1 MVSPMFYKKFQNEK
15 NCVNLCGCQGGRCA
29 KVTVHLNSE
38 NRTRVR
44 QILRFVPKTMVL
56 MTITIIV

>member
-1 MVSPMFYKKFQNEK
+1 MFYKKFQNEK
-15 NCVNLCGCQGGRCA
+15 KLCELVWLQRGRCA

>member
-1 MVSPMFYKKFQNEK
+1 MKK
-15 NCVNLCGCQGGRCA
+15 NCVNLCGCKGAAVRKSLSTLTQQ
-29 KVTVHLNSE
+29 

>member
-1 MVSPMFYKKFQNEK
+1 MFYKKFQNEK
-15 NCVNLCGCQGGRCA
+15 NCELVWLQRGRCA
-29 KVTVHLNSE
+29 KVTVHLKSE